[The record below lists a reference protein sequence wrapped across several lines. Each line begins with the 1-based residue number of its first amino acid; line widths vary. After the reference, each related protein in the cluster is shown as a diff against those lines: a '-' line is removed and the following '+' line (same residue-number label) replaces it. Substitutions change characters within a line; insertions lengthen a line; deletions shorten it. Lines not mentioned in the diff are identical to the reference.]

1 MCATIAAMLKQS
13 TLRFLVLVV
22 AAVTSLAFACQKST
36 PEGGRAERV
45 IVASYDSVGAD
56 LVVQWLADPTITTPD
71 GLAGMAQ
78 QGLSAERLRIV
89 DPTLTAVVH
98 NSLVTGRN
106 AAGTGI
112 VGNDFRMAGAPIDE
126 RVSGFSTSSDA
137 VTLWETARDSGLR
150 VATLMWPGADAGAL
164 DRIGDFGAVWPGGDF
179 GAVWPGPPVSPSE
192 IIEFKPDIAETTGEV
207 PSSDGLSPLMWRFSI
222 NLGSS
227 TPDRVEVLV
236 ALVDSNP
243 DGRPRYDTVAVRR
256 TDGVDWSYAGEMEWL
271 EIAFDAQGPDDLRP
285 RRYGAWCKVLHVDR
299 MTGGMRFYRGGA
311 NRLTAYP
318 DSFEDRITEAIGPW
332 PGEADRMVADWWL
345 DLAHGIDL
353 DTFVEQTERLD
364 RYLDRM
370 LGWVLA
376 EEDADLVFVYH
387 SSADVYQH
395 ASLIVDTMQW
405 AFSPGRVLA
414 AEEGLKRV
422 GRSIDRSVASIW
434 NSLDPQRDA
443 LVVVSDHGQ
452 IPIFEVV
459 RPNRALAD
467 AGMVTI
473 IDDGGH
479 SRPSPDTPMLAIT
492 GGAFFHLYLNLEGRE
507 PGGVV
512 SEAEAPELLRRA
524 ARVLADLEVEGRPA
538 VERIFTRKEAG
549 AVGLDSPSSGD
560 LVVFLTPGFA
570 ASGGLDGPALEPSR
584 YYGQH
589 GFLASHDEMCGML
602 FARGAGIE
610 KARLGEIHLTE
621 VAPMVARW
629 LGFEFGSRTEFR
641 SVP

>member
-1 MCATIAAMLKQS
+1 MLNHPS
-13 TLRFLVLVV
+13 FRFAVSALAVV
-22 AAVTSLAFACQKST
+22 ASLAFACQGSV
-36 PEGGRAERV
+36 PQGGRAERV
-45 IVASYDSVGAD
+45 IVASFDSVGAD
-56 LVVQWLADPTITTPD
+56 LVHQWLEDPTIATPN

-78 QGLSAERLRIV
+78 QGLAAERLRIV
-89 DPTLTAVVH
+89 NPTLTAVVH
-98 NSLVTGRN
+98 NVLVTGRD

-112 VGNDFRMAGAPIDE
+112 VGNDFKKPGAPITE
-126 RVSGFSTSSDA
+126 RVSGFTTSSDA
-137 VTLWETARDSGLR
+137 LTLWEAARSSGLR
-150 VATLMWPGADAGAL
+150 VATLMWPGADAGAV
-164 DRIGDFGAVWPGGDF
+164 DRIGDF

-271 EIAFDAQGPDDLRP
+271 EIAFEAQGPDDLRP

-299 MTGGMRFYRGGA
+299 LTGGMRFYRGGA

-370 LGWVLA
+370 IAWVLA
-376 EEDADLVFVYH
+376 EEDADLIFVYH

-452 IPIFEVV
+452 IPIFDVV

-473 IDDGGH
+473 IDDDGH

-560 LVVFLTPGFA
+560 LIVFLAPGFA
-570 ASGGLDGPALEPSR
+570 ASSGFDGPALEPSR

-602 FARGAGIE
+602 FARGAGVQ
-610 KARLGEIHLTE
+610 RTHLGEIQVTE

-629 LGFEFGSRTEFR
+629 LGIDLPTSPG
-641 SVP
+641 